1 MSNYI
6 TITSASKK
14 KQCSRNWI
22 YSMIDKGKIN
32 TTEIDGRQFVVEDE
46 AFKKL
51 EVPKKGRRG
60 GPLKEKITQLEKEN
74 QALKKELH
82 RERPPHSSKIIAM
95 ANQKGGV
102 SKTTSTINLG
112 AGLVRL
118 KKKVLLVD
126 LDPQAHLT
134 YSLGIEGHE
143 LTETIYEILKNEA
156 HLEESII
163 DRSGVSVIP
172 ANINLSGAEIE
183 FSGLAGREFLLR
195 EALASAEGYDYI
207 FLDCPP
213 SLGMLTLNALTT
225 AHEVY
230 IPLQTEFLAL
240 QAIGKLL
247 QTIEV
252 VKTRLNQ
259 NLELTGII
267 GARYDN
273 RKRLNKEVMQK
284 IEQHFGEIV
293 FKTVIRDNIS
303 IAEAPSHGKTIFE
316 YKPDSYGAEDYMNLS
331 KEVLE
336 RMGHE

>member
-1 MSNYI
+1 MNNYI
-6 TITSASKK
+6 TVTSASKK
-14 KQCSRNWI
+14 KNCSRNWI
-22 YSMIDKGKIN
+22 YTMIDKGKIN
-32 TTEIDGRQFVVEDE
+32 TIEIDGRQFVVEDDD
-46 AFKKL
+46 FKGL

-60 GPLKEKITQLEKEN
+60 GPLKQKVIQLEQEN
-74 QALKKELH
+74 IVLKKKLAQGKTSAK
-82 RERPPHSSKIIAM
+82 PIIIAM

-102 SKTTSTINLG
+102 SKTTSTINVG
-112 AGLVRL
+112 AGLAIL
-118 KKKVLLVD
+118 HKKVLLID

-134 YSLGIEGHE
+134 YSLGIQGHE
-143 LTETIYEILKNEA
+143 LKSTIYEILKNEVA
-156 HLEESII
+156 VNEAII
-163 DRSGVSVIP
+163 ERNGMAIIP

-183 FSGLAGREFLLR
+183 FSGVAGREFLLR
-195 EALASAEGYDYI
+195 EVLAPLEGYDYI

-252 VKTRLNQ
+252 VKKRLNQ

-267 GARYDN
+267 GARYDQ
-273 RKRLNKEVMQK
+273 RKRLNREVMQK
-284 IEQHFGEIV
+284 IEKHFGKIV
-293 FKTVIRDNIS
+293 FKTVIRDNIA

-316 YKPDSYGAEDYMNLS
+316 YRPESYGAEDYLNLS
-331 KEVLE
+331 KEIVE
-336 RMGHE
+336 RS